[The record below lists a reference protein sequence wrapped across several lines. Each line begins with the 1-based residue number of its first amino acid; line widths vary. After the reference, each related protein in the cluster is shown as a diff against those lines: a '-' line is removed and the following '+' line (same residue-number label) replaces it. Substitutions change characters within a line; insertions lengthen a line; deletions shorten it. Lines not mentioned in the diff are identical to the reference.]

1 MKTLK
6 VDARKRVR
14 LPDAHPKQVFAYQK
28 NGDGSMTLRPLKEDT
43 TEAFPKGSLLKYITK
58 SRDKEQLT
66 LLKGC
71 TLEGE

>member
-14 LPDAHPKQVFAYQK
+14 LPDARPLQVFSYQK
-28 NGDGSMTLRPLKEDT
+28 NGDGSLTLRPLKDT
-43 TEAFPKGSLLKYITK
+43 AEPFPKGSLLKYITN
-58 SRDKEQLT
+58 SRNKEQLA

-71 TLEGE
+71 TLEVE